1 MKRHTIMQI
10 NEIRILYVIQPDGH
24 TNFYVYFYTE
34 KRNRDKTSW
43 NKKMDNIGNL
53 VKSMMVK
60 GFKKEEIFYHF
71 GIIQSIDV
79 FFRKGE

>member
-1 MKRHTIMQI
+1 MQV
-10 NEIRILYVIQPDGH
+10 NEIKITYTILPDGH
-24 TNFYVYFYTE
+24 TNFYVYFYTG
-34 KRNRDKTSW
+34 KRNRAKTSW
-43 NKKMDNIGNL
+43 NKKMDNIANL
-53 VKSMMVK
+53 VRSMMVK